1 MADSVHYQK
10 RIVTHVLVAT
20 FIGLHVPL
28 TCMVLYA
35 LLTGFQGLVPVLL
48 LAFVATLCATAATL
62 LYIRARLMPGG
73 KTLTA

>member
-35 LLTGFQGLVPVLL
+35 LLTGSRGLFPSCCWPSWPP
-48 LAFVATLCATAATL
+48 CAPPPRRFS
-62 LYIRARLMPGG
+62 ISARG
-73 KTLTA
+73 